1 MMGAYGCIMG
11 TVPTHFFP
19 IEEGIFEVKATA
31 GDTHLGGED
40 FHNHGCRGR
49 AGANLRRGT
58 LALWVHSFLPYGYD
72 VYNILVLSQ

>member
-40 FHNHGCRGR
+40 FHNRGCRGG
-49 AGANLRRGT
+49 AGANLTGWCACLVGVCRGGAGAN
-58 LALWVHSFLPYGYD
+58 LYVCKQGY
-72 VYNILVLSQ
+72 S